1 MADAI
6 TVTGYDPTSLRV
18 VMMETTSSDQAMP
31 SEHEYLAD
39 MVKLWQRKHSQA
51 AAPPKGQGSR
61 AATLPQVAASGSS
74 THRSPDGTRTAP
86 PSPPRRQP
94 KWRPR
99 HTPRLSRDDY
109 IVVLKPRAPF
119 ELKSVLPSDRAGDT
133 IRAYLGEHSSTS
145 FHVWPVWD
153 QNVLVCSV
161 TSLPMA
167 QHLLGDILL
176 PVGDQQLPFR
186 GHANASGEICRG
198 VITINPAETPQRIK
212 SELEWSQGAILA
224 VRKLGD
230 STAAVVTFEGTKL
243 PRLIF
248 YPSVVAYVRPY
259 KKTIMACF
267 LCGTIGHRPSACPR
281 PTPGRCTRC
290 GIQVQ
295 VTSEGLAEHECNP
308 TCLLCSGP
316 HETGARGG
324 PGKYRKRTPPSTSK
338 PPAPPSPGT
347 RAASQ
352 PVWITSPDPGEPT
365 ADHLSA
371 LPAACCDATSV
382 VKPVDPQPS
391 SRATPTPRTPPSPP
405 ASSTAPAAQPV
416 TGAPQSPLSID
427 HTLPLEDRITRLENV
442 LLYQISTINVQYIV
456 PEVVQVVQAWALTQF
471 RARSSRSRSAS
482 TSSSSAPRRRKVA
495 DSSSLAL
502 HPASIPLP
510 APQGQGR
517 KHSHLLFFQSLG
529 SLPSVLALQEAGPN
543 PTVSGYCSY
552 IGGTTTSLLVHKSYK
567 AVQVDLDLDLP
578 YDYCMISVLPQKR
591 GAQSIH
597 ILNVYCPPH
606 LQRVTF
612 VELFYRALQAA
623 ARQPLVVARGR
634 KLKELIS
641 TLTDPAHPT
650 RLGNSVTR
658 DTCPD
663 LPLTRNIRHVT
674 WENLEDTLDS
684 DHFLLRI
691 AFPTQKMRQIRGPA
705 RITDWS
711 AFRTTPFPLLP
722 SPQNYQAWAS
732 YALHTHQSYTR
743 CISADYSA
751 QLAYTNW
758 VDTCMKAAGQMSS
771 KSTWRLF
778 RSLLDPSTIRGETQR
793 QLRRAYYAYQDPTSQ
808 LANDLCDCYLCRSVD
823 PKGPEFTY
831 NPQLGCP
838 KGDLRIH
845 LTKIGAIVLPAL
857 AAVFV
862 ARECYSLAIRNF
874 LAANKLLDTASQ
886 APSVAA

>member
-1 MADAI
+1 MADAT

-18 VMMETTSSDQAMP
+18 VTMETTSSDQAMP

-39 MVKLWQRKHSQA
+39 MVKLWQRKQSQA

-74 THRSPDGTRTAP
+74 TRRSPDGTRTAP

-119 ELKSVLPSDRAGDT
+119 ELKSVLPSDRAGDA

-167 QHLLGDILL
+167 QRLLGDIQL

-186 GHANASGEICRG
+186 GHAKASGEICRS

-243 PRLIF
+243 PRFIF
-248 YPSVVAYVRPY
+248 YHSVVAYVRPY
-259 KKTIMACF
+259 KKTIPACS

-290 GIQVQ
+290 GTQVQ

-316 HETGARGG
+316 HETGARGC
-324 PGKYRKRTPPSTSK
+324 PGKYRKPTPPSTSK

-352 PVWITSPDPGEPT
+352 PKPGSLLQTPANPPPTTSVHYPPLVVAPPQVSSWAGITAPQPLPPSPPPSPE
-365 ADHLSA
+365 LSA
-371 LPAACCDATSV
+371 LRKQNALLQRQIAALTKQVATFQLQQQKPAGPPTAAPV

-391 SRATPTPRTPPSPP
+391 PRATPTPRTPPAPP
-405 ASSTAPAAQPV
+405 ASSTAPAAQSV

-442 LLYQISTINVQYIV
+442 VLYQISTINVQYIV
-456 PEVVQVVQAWALTQF
+456 AEVVQAVQAWALTQF
-471 RARSSRSRSAS
+471 RTRSSRSRSAS

-495 DSSSLAL
+495 GSSSPAL
-502 HPASIPLP
+502 NPASIPLP
-510 APQGQGR
+510 APQGQG
-517 KHSHLLFFQSLG
+517 QG
-529 SLPSVLALQEAGPN
+529 ME
-543 PTVSGYCSY
+543 
-552 IGGTTTSLLVHKSYK
+552 
-567 AVQVDLDLDLP
+567 D
-578 YDYCMISVLPQKR
+578 
-591 GAQSIH
+591 
-597 ILNVYCPPH
+597 
-606 LQRVTF
+606 
-612 VELFYRALQAA
+612 
-623 ARQPLVVARGR
+623 
-634 KLKELIS
+634 
-641 TLTDPAHPT
+641 DP
-650 RLGNSVTR
+650 
-658 DTCPD
+658 
-663 LPLTRNIRHVT
+663 
-674 WENLEDTLDS
+674 
-684 DHFLLRI
+684 
-691 AFPTQKMRQIRGPA
+691 
-705 RITDWS
+705 
-711 AFRTTPFPLLP
+711 
-722 SPQNYQAWAS
+722 
-732 YALHTHQSYTR
+732 
-743 CISADYSA
+743 
-751 QLAYTNW
+751 
-758 VDTCMKAAGQMSS
+758 
-771 KSTWRLF
+771 
-778 RSLLDPSTIRGETQR
+778 
-793 QLRRAYYAYQDPTSQ
+793 
-808 LANDLCDCYLCRSVD
+808 
-823 PKGPEFTY
+823 
-831 NPQLGCP
+831 
-838 KGDLRIH
+838 
-845 LTKIGAIVLPAL
+845 
-857 AAVFV
+857 
-862 ARECYSLAIRNF
+862 
-874 LAANKLLDTASQ
+874 
-886 APSVAA
+886 